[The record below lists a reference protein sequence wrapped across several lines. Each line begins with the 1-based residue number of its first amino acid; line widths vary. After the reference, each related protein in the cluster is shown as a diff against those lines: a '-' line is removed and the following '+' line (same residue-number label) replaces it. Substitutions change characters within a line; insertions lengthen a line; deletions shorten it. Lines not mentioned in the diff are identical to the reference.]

1 MSKFSSFRFI
11 SLLESSG
18 LMDDGAV
25 LGIKQHL
32 GRLSAQR
39 LINERERERERGP
52 YRLVEEAAKA

>member
-1 MSKFSSFRFI
+1 
-11 SLLESSG
+11 
-18 LMDDGAV
+18 MDDGAV

>member
-39 LINERERERERGP
+39 LINERERERPLSTCR
-52 YRLVEEAAKA
+52 RSS